1 MNNTDKEAPARNKGK
16 APQTDEAAKTKVEK
30 KPQTKAKDAV
40 AQDASTKMKAVVPA
54 APLPKPAPAA
64 RTKARPERVVEAG
77 NAPETETTSAEA
89 TEGVAQAAPV
99 EPAQPALVEAMEADV
114 VELEP
119 MYAPASKQQAPIE
132 AEEESLTE
140 AKASPAQSEWK
151 PSEVAPVEEE
161 SASSAEI
168 ESADIQ
174 KIGEK
179 LSEREKIEPEK
190 SVTIFMADFNAIAA
204 ESINYSKKSLEN
216 GGALVEQLLAAK
228 SFESAIQIG
237 SDFVQKSC
245 TDFVAYLTTIG
256 AMYAKLAGE
265 ALKQPQFP
273 HAGSNIGVIFQLV
286 RKRSA

>member
-204 ESINYSKKSLEN
+204 EID
-216 GGALVEQLLAAK
+216 QLLKKVFGKRRRSRRTTACRQIFRERHSDRFGLCPKILHRLRRLSDHDRRDVRQACRRGFEAAP
-228 SFESAIQIG
+228 
-237 SDFVQKSC
+237 VPSC
-245 TDFVAYLTTIG
+245 G
-256 AMYAKLAGE
+256 K
-265 ALKQPQFP
+265 
-273 HAGSNIGVIFQLV
+273 
-286 RKRSA
+286 